1 MTDKILLRLYG
12 ISHSNQLQ
20 SDAYAIILA
29 EVNGPINIPIVVG
42 PVEAQSIAMSME
54 HIKPQRPMTHDLFV
68 TFSHSFGI
76 TLKEVFIYNFEDGI
90 FYSEMTFSNNERT
103 IVVDARTSDAI
114 AIAIRC
120 QAPIYTTPKVLEETG
135 FVMEEEDNSGQSQQS
150 DELDMATDYPSSKT
164 SEPKIENYSIEE
176 LEKLLEKLISQEN
189 YEEAAKVSEILKKKK
204 NQQQ

>member
-1 MTDKILLRLYG
+1 
-12 ISHSNQLQ
+12 
-20 SDAYAIILA
+20 
-29 EVNGPINIPIVVG
+29 
-42 PVEAQSIAMSME
+42 
-54 HIKPQRPMTHDLFV
+54 MTHDLFV